1 MDIKLPACILLEDT
15 EKQVLK
21 DALLC
26 YVREIEIK
34 AKKERILSV
43 ESYEEV
49 MGMLSKIIKKTGL
62 SYD

>member
-1 MDIKLPACILLEDT
+1 MLEDT

-34 AKKERILSV
+34 AKKDRILSV
-43 ESYEEV
+43 ESYDEV

>member
-1 MDIKLPACILLEDT
+1 MDIKLPACIMLEDT

-34 AKKERILSV
+34 AKKDRILSV
-43 ESYEEV
+43 ESYDEV